1 MKTPDIAKQMARQ
14 AGVSPAEAADRL
26 NGAVRQ
32 LLTDLRRRREPE
44 LPGLGRFR
52 RDRGG
57 ELVFVPTSKGNRH
70 D

>member
-1 MKTPDIAKQMARQ
+1 MKKPDIAKQMARR

-26 NGAVRQ
+26 NGVVRQ

-52 RDRGG
+52 RDREGKLFF
-57 ELVFVPTSKGNRH
+57 EPTSRGGRH